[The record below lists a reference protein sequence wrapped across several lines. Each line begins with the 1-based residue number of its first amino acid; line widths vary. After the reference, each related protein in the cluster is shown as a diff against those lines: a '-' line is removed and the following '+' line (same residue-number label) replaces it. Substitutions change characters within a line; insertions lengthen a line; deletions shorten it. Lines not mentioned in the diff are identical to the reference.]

1 MNPAYT
7 GGAGAGGTFNAA
19 LYDESDGGGT
29 TLSDTVVQYATSTAV
44 YGEAVYG
51 EAAYAPTEYA
61 AQSAAVYGEAA
72 YAPADQNQSLV

>member
-19 LYDESDGGGT
+19 LYDEGGGGGT
-29 TLSDTVVQYATSTAV
+29 TLSDTVAQYATSS
-44 YGEAVYG
+44 AVYG
-51 EAAYAPTEYA
+51 EAAYAPTDSS
-61 AQSAAVYGEAA
+61 AQSAALYGEAS